1 MHRYKRLLV
10 VVLFLLLLLAL
21 FEFSGLRAQINLQFV
36 RQSFDQNKVG
46 GLLIFVLLFSLGNL
60 IQIPGTIFLAAA
72 VLTLGQWWGGL
83 ATYVAACTSCAITFG
98 LIRLLGRDALR
109 QLDGRLAARIFA
121 RLDAHPV
128 QSVVLLRIL
137 FQTVPVLNYTLAM
150 SGVGFGSYLLGTLAG
165 LPLPI
170 LLYTVFFDY
179 LARLL
184 HFPVV

>member
-10 VVLFLLLLLAL
+10 VVLFLLVLLAL

-36 RQSFDQNKVG
+36 RQSFDQHKIG

-83 ATYVAACTSCAITFG
+83 ATYVAACTSCAITFWV
-98 LIRLLGRDALR
+98 IRLLGRDALR

-137 FQTVPVLNYTLAM
+137 FQTVPVLNYTLAL
-150 SGVGFGSYLLGTLAG
+150 SGVGFGSYLLGTLVG